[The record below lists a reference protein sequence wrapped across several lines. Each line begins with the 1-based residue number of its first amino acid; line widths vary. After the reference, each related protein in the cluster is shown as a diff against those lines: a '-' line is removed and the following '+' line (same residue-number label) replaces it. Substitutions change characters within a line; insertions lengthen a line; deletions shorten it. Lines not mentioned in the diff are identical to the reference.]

1 MLLSY
6 EGVCI
11 IEDDG
16 DIDEDMSTVE
26 NSVDSGDDGTTSVE
40 LKTESVTV
48 EDAITDDDISTD
60 DDCGIE
66 LELDSTEDEKKS
78 VTEELDMLLGV
89 EEMSGKDELVTNIVE
104 EVIVVD
110 VDVGAINVEEGPTV
124 IVEVDITEIVRKKR
138 LLNTLIS
145 KFFFFSPE
153 LSSCNEVADDSHE

>member
-26 NSVDSGDDGTTSVE
+26 NNVDSGDDGTTSVE

-48 EDAITDDDISTD
+48 EDAIIDDDISTD
-60 DDCGIE
+60 VDCGIE
-66 LELDSTEDEKKS
+66 LELDSIEDEKKS
-78 VTEELDMLLGV
+78 VTEELDMLLGD

-145 KFFFFSPE
+145 IFFRR
-153 LSSCNEVADDSHE
+153 N